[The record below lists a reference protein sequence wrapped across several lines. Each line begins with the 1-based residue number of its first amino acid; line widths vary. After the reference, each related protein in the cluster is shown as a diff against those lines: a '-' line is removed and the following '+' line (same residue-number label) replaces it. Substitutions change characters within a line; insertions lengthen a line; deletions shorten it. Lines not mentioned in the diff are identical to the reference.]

1 MPGTKF
7 SYGNKVPGIK
17 GLRTKI
23 LAPALTSHYEVK
35 IPRATAEQLSGNARG
50 QILLVSLYLVNMS
63 TSQKVLK

>member
-7 SYGNKVPGIK
+7 SYGNKIPGIK

-35 IPRATAEQLSGNARG
+35 IPVEQLSGNAKGEFEYWIQSWERMVRK
-50 QILLVSLYLVNMS
+50 I
-63 TSQKVLK
+63 